1 MTVHAYAAVVAGGPL
16 QPYEYEPGPLGP
28 NEVDVRVTHSGI
40 CHTDVGMIDDDW
52 GISRFPVVAG
62 HETVGIVE
70 AVGDAVDQTQVTV
83 GQRVGVGAVA
93 GACFRCEWCLSGR
106 QHLCPHKDNL
116 VQRGDRGG
124 FAHHVRA
131 SDWRYVMPIPEGI
144 SSAQAAPLLCAGTT
158 VFPPLLEHGVRPIDR
173 VAVVGIGGLGHLAI
187 QFLAKWGCEVTAIST
202 SPDKEVDARRFG
214 ATGFVATRE
223 PGALRAAAGSFDFIL
238 STVSADLP
246 WDDYLDA
253 LRPQGKLCVVG
264 VPANPIA
271 VGPLT
276 LLPAE
281 KAIVGGVTGTP
292 LRTRQML
299 EFAARHGIRTEVE
312 TYPVAQIE
320 EAVDRV
326 RHGKAR
332 YRAVLEL

>member
-1 MTVHAYAAVVAGGPL
+1 MRVHAYAARTAGGPL
-16 QPYEYEPGPLGP
+16 QPYEYEAGPLGP

-40 CHTDVGMIDDDW
+40 CHTDVGMIDDEW
-52 GISRFPVVAG
+52 GVSRFPVVAG
-62 HETVGIVE
+62 HETVGTVE
-70 AVGDAVDQTQVTV
+70 AVGDAVDHDQIAV

-106 QHLCPHKDNL
+106 QNLCPDKDIV

-124 FAHHVRA
+124 FAGHVRA
-131 SDWRYVMPIPEGI
+131 GDWRYVMPIPDEI
-144 SSAQAAPLLCAGTT
+144 PSAQAAPLLCAGTT
-158 VFPPLLEHGVRPIDR
+158 VFPPLLEHDVRPVDR

-187 QFLAKWGCEVTAIST
+187 QFLAKWGCAVTAIST
-202 SPDKEVDARRFG
+202 SPEKEADARRFG
-214 ATGFVATRE
+214 ATGFIATRE

-246 WDDYLDA
+246 WDDYLGA

-264 VPANPIA
+264 VPPGRID
-271 VGPLT
+271 VGPFS
-276 LLPAE
+276 LLPGE
-281 KAIVGGVTGTP
+281 KALVGGITGSPTQ
-292 LRTRQML
+292 TRQML

-312 TYPVAQIE
+312 TYPVADIDH
-320 EAVDRV
+320 ALDRV
-326 RHGKAR
+326 RRGRAR